1 VCETP
6 DVATRRRRQSGQT
19 GEEPRAVSLKELARH
34 LNLSPATVSLV
45 LNNVPAAR
53 AIPKGTKERIFA
65 AARRLNY
72 RPNFVARSLRAKRTY
87 AAGVIVPELSDGY
100 SALVLSGVE
109 DLLLKEGYMYLVAS
123 HRHRPELIQQYPAL
137 LIERCVEGLIAVDT
151 PCERPLPV
159 PVVCVSGHRRVPGVT
174 NIVLNHKRA
183 GDLALGHLVELG
195 HRRIA
200 FVKGQAFSSDTEV
213 RWEALRSAA
222 ARFGIEVRPPLVV
235 QLQGESPSPEVG
247 YLAAKKLLAGGERFT
262 ALVAFND
269 ISAIG
274 AIRAFREAG
283 LRVPEDVSVV
293 GFDDAYAAAF
303 HIPALTTIRQPLY
316 QMGKLAAET
325 LLRLIASGAE
335 HQPAYLKVEP
345 ELVVRESSG
354 PAPVELG

>member
-1 VCETP
+1 M
-6 DVATRRRRQSGQT
+6 
-19 GEEPRAVSLKELARH
+19 KELARH

-283 LRVPEDVSVV
+283 LRVPVLIFGCQEQAMLRPDLERRDSFCGLLSIGEALRQIGVQYSVAQTPICYPSDPS
-293 GFDDAYAAAF
+293 FAADLDHFARVCRVVNG
-303 HIPALTTIRQPLY
+303 IRKARY
-316 QMGKLAAET
+316 G
-325 LLRLIASGAE
+325 
-335 HQPAYLKVEP
+335 
-345 ELVVRESSG
+345 
-354 PAPVELG
+354 